1 MLFRAP
7 PPTYTSGLTPIE
19 RGTRRGPKARGR
31 LPRSRTCGS
40 ESFVP
45 CTPAPRTGGSD
56 CPPRP
61 NPEAETSP
69 AAPPRP
75 APPRLPLPALR
86 SARSSPLPLLSLSL
100 DCDGRA
106 RSGSGARSEPNTKR
120 TSSILAPS
128 SGALCRARSHQHRD
142 ARPAAMKNLQGQA
155 GKDARRAEPGRGAA
169 HGGHPGAQRTAGP
182 NGDGIVRLRLAEA
195 CEAHGSRVPFLKLFA
210 CVISRCLEHGTAVC
224 WIPLTPAGLWR
235 APESLPP
242 ARSSS
247 SCRPEACAHTLA
259 RCPPSL

>member
-1 MLFRAP
+1 MKEAPAKARRPAGVCRGHAPVALRASCLAHLRPGPGAATARLAQTLKRRPRRQLPRAP
-7 PPTYTSGLTPIE
+7 HP
-19 RGTRRGPKARGR
+19 RGCLCLLAV
-31 LPRSRTCGS
+31 PRDHLHSQ
-40 ESFVP
+40 
-45 CTPAPRTGGSD
+45 
-56 CPPRP
+56 
-61 NPEAETSP
+61 
-69 AAPPRP
+69 
-75 APPRLPLPALR
+75 
-86 SARSSPLPLLSLSL
+86 LSLSL

-169 HGGHPGAQRTAGP
+169 HGGRPGAQRTAGP

-210 CVISRCLEHGTAVC
+210 CVISRCLEHSTAVC

-242 ARSSS
+242 TRGSS
-247 SCRPEACAHTLA
+247 SCRPEACARTLA